1 MSTNYL
7 HRIELHGFSKKHGFS
22 AALPISSKSI
32 TFKSVKLLMRNL
44 FSRIQLVL
52 AFTLGLTFFTGLNAA
67 TAQIT
72 ITTAEMPSSSD
83 TLRMS
88 NATVFN
94 PVDVSTTGPNQTWD
108 FSSLQENSQVM
119 WQYKNSSQTPY
130 AFYFF
135 NSYGRKIA
143 DTLGAG
149 QLQFTDVY
157 QFYRNTSSQ
166 FTVRGTGFKYSILPL
181 AGNYSDEDE
190 VFFFPLNF
198 GDRDSSNFDY
208 EIALPAVGS
217 YGSKGYRITE
227 VDGWGSVTTPFGT
240 FNVIRTVAYI
250 RAIDTVNIAGTG
262 FAVENNRREYKWLAN
277 NQRAPIVQV
286 TGSEVFGA
294 FVPTQTQYRDS
305 WRRFAL
311 QENEI
316 LPDASNAGAL
326 NFTRIGQQITVMT
339 GNKAGS
345 ITIIDMLGRTVA
357 TQSVSTGQTSTQIAL
372 PAESGIYILSFKEES
387 GRVLTAKLAN

>member
-1 MSTNYL
+1 M
-7 HRIELHGFSKKHGFS
+7 K
-22 AALPISSKSI
+22 
-32 TFKSVKLLMRNL
+32 NL
-44 FSRIQLVL
+44 FSISRL
-52 AFTLGLTFFTGLNAA
+52 AKVFALGITLLSFSQSAV
-67 TAQIT
+67 AQIT
-72 ITTAEMPSSSD
+72 ITSAEMPQASD

-94 PVDVSTTGPNQTWD
+94 PVDLTTTGPNQVWD

-157 QFYRNTSSQ
+157 QFYRNTASE

-181 AGNYSDEDE
+181 AGNYTDEDE
-190 VFFFPLNF
+190 VFFFPLNY
-198 GDRDSSNFDY
+198 GDRDSSTFDY
-208 EIALPAVGS
+208 QISLPAVGS

-240 FNVIRTVAYI
+240 FNALRTVAYI
-250 RAIDTVNIAGTG
+250 KAIDTVNIAGTG

-311 QENEI
+311 QNEEGTPSTSPLQFTI
-316 LPDASNAGAL
+316 IGQEIAVFTNFNQGKLTLSDALGRIIHTTPVDASQSQVLLPVPSQLGVYVLSWQDSKGAMK
-326 NFTRIGQQITVMT
+326 TVKFMH
-339 GNKAGS
+339 
-345 ITIIDMLGRTVA
+345 
-357 TQSVSTGQTSTQIAL
+357 
-372 PAESGIYILSFKEES
+372 
-387 GRVLTAKLAN
+387 